1 MPTSTINQSETQH
14 DAAEQHQGSSQALF
28 LYTQR
33 VALPVDESQTQ
44 VDATE
49 QPQTTSRALDFYA
62 KGVALSVDESQ
73 TQVDTT
79 EQDNA
84 TIQAL
89 VLSTLAAALP
99 VIEDQKLPKTL
110 SAASKVFNITEL
122 AEMILLKTDIKTLHT
137 TAPQIFKDLQLTI
150 LGSIK
155 LQRDLHKSPD
165 WSQTKMSPAPL
176 PTNFLTYKAQ
186 GSRADGTFD
195 YDNAPA
201 IEPDYK
207 HHSCV
212 RFGRDAVAWACNP
225 DRNANAAFRDMLVC
239 QPPAVA
245 VEILCWSTLTA
256 DYKPKLEQHR
266 VENEDG
272 VTCGQ
277 VFDLAELSSPTGGNA
292 RLTWFFSDESD
303 RKA

>member
-1 MPTSTINQSETQH
+1 MSTSTINQSQTQH
-14 DAAEQHQGSSQALF
+14 DAAEQHQGSSQALD
-28 LYTQR
+28 LY
-33 VALPVDESQTQ
+33 
-44 VDATE
+44 
-49 QPQTTSRALDFYA
+49 PQ
-62 KGVALSVDESQ
+62 GVALLVDESQ

-79 EQDNA
+79 EQHEA
-84 TIQAL
+84 SSQAL
-89 VLSTLAAALP
+89 VLSTLGAALPVDESQTQITAAEQDNAPSQALVLSTLEAALP
-99 VIEDQKLPKTL
+99 VIEDQKPPKTP

-137 TAPQIFKDLQLTI
+137 TAPQVSKDLQQTI
-150 LGSIK
+150 LGSLK

-176 PTNFLTYKAQ
+176 PTNFLTYQAQ

-201 IEPDYK
+201 IEPDYR
-207 HHSCV
+207 HDSCV

-225 DRNANAAFRDMLVC
+225 DRNANAAFRDMLIC

-245 VEILCWSTLTA
+245 VEILCWSTQTA

-277 VFDLAELSSPTGGNA
+277 VFDLAERSSPTGGNA
-292 RLTWFFSDESD
+292 RLTWFFSDC
-303 RKA
+303 KV

>member
-1 MPTSTINQSETQH
+1 ME
-14 DAAEQHQGSSQALF
+14 
-28 LYTQR
+28 
-33 VALPVDESQTQ
+33 
-44 VDATE
+44 
-49 QPQTTSRALDFYA
+49 
-62 KGVALSVDESQ
+62 
-73 TQVDTT
+73 
-79 EQDNA
+79 
-84 TIQAL
+84 
-89 VLSTLAAALP
+89 AALP
-99 VIEDQKLPKTL
+99 VVEDQSLPKTP

-137 TAPQIFKDLQLTI
+137 AAPQISKDLQQTI

-176 PTNFLTYKAQ
+176 PTNFLTYQAQ

-201 IEPDYK
+201 IEPDSE

-245 VEILCWSTLTA
+245 VEILCWSTRTA

-266 VENEDG
+266 VENEHG

-292 RLTWFFSDESD
+292 RLTWFFSD
-303 RKA
+303 RKV